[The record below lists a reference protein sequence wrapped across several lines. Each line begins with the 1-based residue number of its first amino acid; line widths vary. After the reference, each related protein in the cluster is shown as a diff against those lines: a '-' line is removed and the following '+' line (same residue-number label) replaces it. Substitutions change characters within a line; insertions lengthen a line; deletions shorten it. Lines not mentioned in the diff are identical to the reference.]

1 MKPIIVLAA
10 AVAALATAPAAI
22 AQTRTITVDTPN
34 FYGERVWTRDREA
47 GTHTFDSTLY
57 RKYDGAQATRHR
69 ESQRTENGRIVSGT
83 HTNFSGQTR
92 SFEGERQ
99 RQGNR
104 YRSRGTATGF
114 NGRTYEYRA
123 QGHRG
128 PNGIHRR
135 QRVQN
140 SDGQT
145 VAGRNVHV
153 HRDGNT
159 VTRRVTAGRRGQGVR
174 RTTTRRT
181 VRRRGR

>member
-1 MKPIIVLAA
+1 MKPIIVLTA
-10 AVAALATAPAAI
+10 AVAALATAPVAI
-22 AQTRTITVDTPN
+22 AQTRTVTIDTPR
-34 FYGERVWTRDREA
+34 FEGERVWTRDREA

-57 RKYDGAQATRHR
+57 RKFDGAVSTRHR
-69 ESQRTENGRIVSGT
+69 DSQRTEHGRIVSGT
-83 HTNFSGQTR
+83 HTNFDGQTR

-114 NGRTYEYRA
+114 NGETYDYRA

-128 PNGIHRR
+128 ENGINRR
-135 QRVQN
+135 QRVRN
-140 SDGQT
+140 SDGEI
-145 VAGRNVHV
+145 VAGRNVQV
-153 HRDGNT
+153 RRNGNT